1 MANRTSE
8 VQHSTEPT
16 GEISLLRHFMLIAA
30 INAATIGWLT
40 FNYRVPRALA
50 AGGDAPALVFGLT
63 FLALGVV
70 LETLNVIWVRQ
81 GRSVARMGVPLLC
94 GFALMAM
101 PPLLHLIGAEQFP
114 YWCAKWIDALAL
126 FAVSMVAE
134 VMVFA
139 KARETP
145 APAE

>member
-1 MANRTSE
+1 MDGNSE
-8 VQHSTEPT
+8 APRSTEPT
-16 GEISLLRHFMLIAA
+16 GEISLLREFLIIAA
-30 INAATIGWLT
+30 VNAGTIAWLT
-40 FNYRVPRALA
+40 FPHRLMHTHR
-50 AGGDAPALVFGLT
+50 AGGEASVLVFGVTL
-63 FLALGVV
+63 LVLGVG
-70 LETLNVIWVRQ
+70 LEILNIIWVRQ
-81 GRSVARMGVPLLC
+81 GRSVARMGVPLLF